1 MSAQELAAFTL
12 DFVRGE
18 LVPTS
23 WALAVAALREPLT
36 WAVLG
41 AGALPALWRRVR
53 PSGRPHR
60 P

>member
-1 MSAQELAAFTL
+1 MGAQELTTFAV
-12 DFVRGE
+12 DFVLSE
-18 LVPTS
+18 FVPTL

-36 WAVLG
+36 WAVIG

-53 PSGRPHR
+53 TSGRPQR